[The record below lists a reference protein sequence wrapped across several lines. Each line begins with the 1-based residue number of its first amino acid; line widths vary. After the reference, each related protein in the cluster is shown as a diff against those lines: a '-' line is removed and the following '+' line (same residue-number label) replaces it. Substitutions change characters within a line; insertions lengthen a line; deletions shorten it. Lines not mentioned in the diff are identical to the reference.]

1 MSYPSDN
8 AVRAAIKAV
17 IASGVTQVGG
27 QPIAKILTRWT
38 LGSIDQ
44 SNDWPGELK
53 APNDQQ
59 RTHGYV
65 ITREEI
71 SAEVKGNVGPTR
83 IWTYTIFV
91 LHYHSSGNDAL
102 NSEDTF
108 SAELDAVVAAFDT
121 VASANIGGA
130 KRREPIRFRTD
141 LKPYGGKLHH
151 VALGT
156 LILEPCN
163 T

>member
-1 MSYPSDN
+1 MSYPSDK
-8 AVRAAIKAV
+8 AVRAAIRAV
-17 IASGVTQVGG
+17 IVGAA
-27 QPIAKILTRWT
+27 PLAKVLTRWT
-38 LGSIDQ
+38 LGSIEN

-53 APNDQQ
+53 AITDQQ

-71 SAEVKGNVGPTR
+71 SGEPAGSSIKGR

-91 LHYHSSGNDAL
+91 LHYHASGNDAL
-102 NSEDTF
+102 NSEDVF
-108 SAELDAVVAAFDT
+108 SAELDAVVAAFDLIDN
-121 VASANIGGA
+121 ANIGGA

-141 LKPYGGKLHH
+141 LKTYGGKLHH

-163 T
+163 L